1 MFPFPWRCQPFN
13 VRRLVT
19 VVQLPAAG
27 TPLINGTFAEHW
39 LSVSRHLALFLKTG
53 YKESTICYC
62 MSCDRQISLSI
73 LVVDSKKLA
82 NVHPSARVNSKYD
95 FKQSTVY
102 SAKSDLANTVAWQNY
117 GSVKPSAL
125 LLLIK
130 CPFIPHSNRIC
141 NRLYLSVCLCCK
153 GHD

>member
-1 MFPFPWRCQPFN
+1 M
-13 VRRLVT
+13 
-19 VVQLPAAG
+19 
-27 TPLINGTFAEHW
+27 
-39 LSVSRHLALFLKTG
+39 
-53 YKESTICYC
+53 
-62 MSCDRQISLSI
+62 
-73 LVVDSKKLA
+73 VVDSKKLA

-130 CPFIPHSNRIC
+130 CNLFRIPTALATDYIC
-141 NRLYLSVCLCCK
+141 PYVFAAK
-153 GHD
+153 GMLNVLG

>member
-1 MFPFPWRCQPFN
+1 
-13 VRRLVT
+13 
-19 VVQLPAAG
+19 
-27 TPLINGTFAEHW
+27 
-39 LSVSRHLALFLKTG
+39 
-53 YKESTICYC
+53 
-62 MSCDRQISLSI
+62 MSCDRQISLST

-95 FKQSTVY
+95 FKQSTLY

-130 CPFIPHSNRIC
+130 CPFAFATDYICPYVFAAKGMLNVRIIVTFAVC
-141 NRLYLSVCLCCK
+141 MVASFCHLYSLL
-153 GHD
+153 HY